1 MARAEPTIAFGS
13 EKFTD
18 PKPPK
23 ALKAHDGKEVIVGI
37 RPEAFTLTGD
47 VASAIGLTAM
57 MVENSGSD
65 TFATFELMG
74 KRIIARLPGKAR
86 IENGQKVMLGVDVDA
101 ICYFDPATEQ
111 RIG

>member
-1 MARAEPTIAFGS
+1 
-13 EKFTD
+13 
-18 PKPPK
+18 
-23 ALKAHDGKEVIVGI
+23 VIVGI
-37 RPEAFTLTGD
+37 RPEAFALTGD
-47 VASAIGLTAM
+47 AASAIGLTAK

-86 IENGQKVMLGVDVDA
+86 IESGQKVMLGVDTET